1 MTTRTRSRCPICHK
15 RRIAQADTVCR
26 TCRRFIST
34 YIATGRHRL
43 PPQPAGADVAL
54 VMAELGVDQRTAVLA
69 LGGRP

>member
-34 YIATGRHRL
+34 YIATGRLRW
-43 PPQPAGADVAL
+43 QPVPAVADVLL
-54 VMAELGVDQRTAVLA
+54 VMRELGVDQRTAVRA